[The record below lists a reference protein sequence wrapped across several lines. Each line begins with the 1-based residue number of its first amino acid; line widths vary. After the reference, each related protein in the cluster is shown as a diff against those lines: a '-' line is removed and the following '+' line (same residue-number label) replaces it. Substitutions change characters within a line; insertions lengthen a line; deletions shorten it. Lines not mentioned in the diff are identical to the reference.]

1 MEENDFGANLNKIIE
16 KMARFEKKND
26 ESNPKFQ
33 DWIEKITDP
42 SFSLIPS
49 LLDYFLDEMTPQET
63 REKICKLLV
72 KLMILQEETVTE
84 QLLANKNFPIV
95 CVQFITKGDKS
106 KMSDNP
112 FYLLTKLF
120 QEEKFAEFIN
130 ENFIEALFDGLA
142 VVYQEDILIGIV
154 EVLIEIN
161 SNYKNNNEN
170 LFLKVHKNNSNS
182 RLIDELLLRVLNK
195 ETNKNKILKI
205 LLCLNNLMTNENCP
219 IFYESDL
226 ESLIDIIMNKLQS
239 TSTEDV
245 KLFFLQTLAKVTSY
259 EAYYHSKYKDEEL
272 IELMTDFLDRDD
284 QSNEVKQFAQEVSD
298 NIANH

>member
-1 MEENDFGANLNKIIE
+1 MEENDFAANFNKIIE
-16 KMARFEKKND
+16 KMAKYEKKND
-26 ESNPKFQ
+26 ESNPKYQ
-33 DWIEKITDP
+33 NWIETITDP
-42 SFSLIPS
+42 SFNLIPD
-49 LLDYFLDEMTPQET
+49 LLDYFLDEMTPQESK
-63 REKICKLLV
+63 EKMCKLLV
-72 KLMILQEETVTE
+72 KLMILQEETVTQ
-84 QLLANKNFPIV
+84 QLLANKNFPTA
-95 CVQFITKGDKS
+95 CVQYITNGDKS

-130 ENFIEALFDGLA
+130 ENFIEALFDGLS
-142 VVYQEDILIGIV
+142 VVHQEDILIGIV

-161 SNYKNNNEN
+161 SNYKNDNEN
-170 LFLKVHKNNSNS
+170 LFLKVHKTNSNS
-182 RLIDELLLRVLNK
+182 RLIDELLLRVLNN

-205 LLCLNNLMTNENCP
+205 LLCLNKLMNNENCP

-259 EAYYHSKYKDEEL
+259 EAYYHTKYKDEEL
-272 IELMTDFLDRDD
+272 MELMTDFLDRDD
-284 QSNEVKQFAQEVSD
+284 QSKEVKQFAQEVSD
-298 NIANH
+298 NITNH